1 VAAVLWVGCQLLG
14 HAIFR
19 AISTN
24 YEYEQVKEDQQ
35 GHKKP
40 SFANFKNAV
49 WHESFYKL
57 LESIVQ
63 LRHTGYWFEG
73 LDKIRYL
80 LWPLILILSADY
92 EEQ

>member
-1 VAAVLWVGCQLLG
+1 V
-14 HAIFR
+14 
-19 AISTN
+19 
-24 YEYEQVKEDQQ
+24 
-35 GHKKP
+35 
-40 SFANFKNAV
+40 NFKNAV